1 LSRVNV
7 RWVDII
13 IYYIN
18 VGIVPSA
25 EVPKYIEEV
34 KNNMKA
40 KETTDDGA
48 LQFFIPIKDKET
60 EIKVFNLLDKELIPS
75 KIDHKSVMEIINS
88 SY

>member
-1 LSRVNV
+1 M
-7 RWVDII
+7 
-13 IYYIN
+13 
-18 VGIVPSA
+18 PSA

-60 EIKVFNLLDKELIPS
+60 EIKVFNLLDKELMKNSVLNFQLPPS
-75 KIDHKSVMEIINS
+75 LFLQKGKFIHKKVRFI
-88 SY
+88 